1 MEQLDETLLTP
12 KPFALTHLRALTRG
26 KQREERGQEF
36 VTQQRGANMHT
47 DKAGSIK
54 K

>member
-1 MEQLDETLLTP
+1 MEQLDETSLTP
-12 KPFALTHLRALTRG
+12 KPFALTHLRALTRR

-36 VTQQRGANMHT
+36 VTQQRGANTRT
-47 DKAGSIK
+47 DKAGSVK